1 MPTLKEIHANARERM
16 QKAVEALRKDLQA
29 IRTGRASAGLIDHI
43 RVDYY
48 GTPTPIN
55 QLATVTVPESRL
67 IVIQPWDRGAMQAIE
82 RAIQKSDL
90 GLTPVNDGNVLRLNL
105 PPLTEQR
112 RKELARQV
120 QKRVE
125 EGRVAVRNVRR
136 DAHDEIRKLEK
147 GHEISEDEARR
158 ATDQLQKLTD
168 QFIAEIDKLGKEK
181 EAELLE
187 V

>member
-1 MPTLKEIHANARERM
+1 M

-29 IRTGRASAGLIDHI
+29 IRTGRASAALVDHV

-67 IVIQPWDRGAMQAIE
+67 IVIQPWDRKSLGAIE
-82 RAIQKSDL
+82 KAIQKSDL
-90 GLTPVNDGNVLRLNL
+90 NITPTNDGSVIRLAI
-105 PPLTEQR
+105 PQLTEQR
-112 RKELARQV
+112 RKELTKVV

-125 EGRVAVRNVRR
+125 EGRVAVRNIRR
-136 DAHDEIRKLEK
+136 DAHDELRKLEK
-147 GHEISEDEARR
+147 GHEASEDEIRR
-158 ATDQLQKLTD
+158 ATDQLQKTTD
-168 QFIAEIDKLGKEK
+168 QFISEIDKVGKEK

>member
-1 MPTLKEIHANARERM
+1 VITDVQAKVRDRM

-29 IRTGRASAGLIDHI
+29 IRTGRASVGLVDHI

-48 GTPTPIN
+48 GTPTPLN
-55 QLATVTVPESRL
+55 QLGTVTVPESRL
-67 IVIQPWDRGAMQAIE
+67 IVIQPWDRKSLSAIE
-82 RAIQKSDL
+82 KAIQKSDL
-90 GLTPVNDGNVLRLNL
+90 GLTPSNDGSVIRLTL
-105 PPLTEQR
+105 PQLTEQR
-112 RKELARQV
+112 RKELTKVV

-136 DAHDEIRKLEK
+136 DAHDDLRKLEK
-147 GHEISEDEARR
+147 GHEASEDEVRR
-158 ATDQLQKLTD
+158 ATDQLQKTTD
-168 QFIAEIDKLGKEK
+168 QFISEVDRIGKEK

>member
-1 MPTLKEIHANARERM
+1 MIKDIQSHARDRM

-29 IRTGRASAGLIDHI
+29 IRTGRASAALVDHV

-67 IVIQPWDRGAMQAIE
+67 IVIQPWDRKSLGAIE
-82 RAIQKSDL
+82 KAIQKSDL
-90 GLTPVNDGNVLRLNL
+90 NITPTNDGSVIRLAI
-105 PPLTEQR
+105 PQLTEQR
-112 RKELARQV
+112 RKELTKVV

-125 EGRVAVRNVRR
+125 EGRVAVRNIRR
-136 DAHDEIRKLEK
+136 DAHDELRKLEK
-147 GHEISEDEARR
+147 GHEASEDEIRR
-158 ATDQLQKLTD
+158 ATDQLQKTTD
-168 QFIAEIDKLGKEK
+168 QFISEIDKVGKEK